1 MHEQNNL
8 LQSQV
13 IDYLQELR
21 LQQIQI
27 IEYTKRHENLCLFEE
42 DYQLLQEQYQQLII
56 QRDELQKQLEV
67 RGSASQEYSEG
78 GRGSEK
84 DSIIAGLQAD
94 VELISAEAGRMEQ
107 QLLEQ
112 TQTLDQ
118 VQIALQ
124 TAQQDNSQLAEM
136 LQASQEQAKTAEEY
150 KARCIVLPAEARDL
164 YLFQQSTSNGEVSL
178 VKLTQLSERVSHQ
191 EQLQQELALVQLDK
205 HTLEV
210 ELAKTIAEH
219 NQLQKQLEVR
229 GSASQEYSEG
239 GRGSEK
245 DSIIAGL
252 QADVELIS
260 AEAGRM
266 EQQLLEQTQTL
277 DQVQIALQTAQ
288 QDNSQLAEMLQAS
301 QEQAKTAEEY
311 KARCIVLPAEARDLY
326 LFQQSTSNGEV
337 SLVKLTQLSER
348 VSHQEQ
354 LQQELA
360 LVQLDKHT
368 LEVELAKTI
377 AEHNQ
382 LQKQLEVRGSASQ
395 EYSEGGRGSEK
406 DSIIAGLQA
415 DVELISAEAGRMEQ
429 QLLEQTQTLDQVQI
443 ALQTAQQDN
452 SQLAEMLQASQEQ
465 AKTAEEY
472 KARCIVLPAEAR
484 DLYLFQQST
493 SNGEVSLVKLTQ
505 LSERV
510 SHQEQLQQELALV
523 QLDKHTL
530 EVELAKTIAEHNQ
543 LQKQLEVRG
552 SASQEYSEGGRGS
565 EKDSI
570 IAGLQAD
577 VELISAEAGRM
588 EQQLLEQTQT
598 LDQVQI
604 ALQTA
609 QQDNSQLAEML
620 QASQEQAK
628 TAEEYKARCI
638 VLPAE
643 ARDVYLFQQST
654 SNGEVSLVKLTQL
667 SERVSH
673 QEQLQQ
679 ELALVQLDKHTLE
692 VELAKTIA
700 EHNQLQKQ
708 LEVRGSASQEYSEG
722 GRGSEKD
729 SIIAGLQAD
738 VELISAEA
746 GRMEQQLLEQTQ
758 TLDQVQIALQTAQ
771 QDNSQLAEMLQASQ
785 EQAKTNGLKQCVTCK
800 INLDK
805 IQKLKI
811 DRKELTK
818 IIQQFQIL
826 LKENTIIKNE
836 QLLDDVYKPGFD
848 VNQKFSIDQFTKFL
862 YYSKDQEKQQI
873 NYLSSSIHSSHQK
886 YQEQKQ
892 LNIKLRTYIDLQKQ
906 QIQNQDSQL
915 EQYNSTASLKVSFIE
930 KPEIINSSQNIN
942 LQSQQSDLNNNFKE
956 YNGSQIISSPIL
968 QEIQKEIQ

>member
-1 MHEQNNL
+1 MFDDPEIHYLLQKAKQIRQPSNFHSNLSLKVQEQAYKQNQVLKSNQDKFDELQKVNNYQQQQIQQQNQTLQQQKISIQNLTESVVDIKSKYQLILSENDQKSQVYTECVQSLMILQVEYQNYQQSIVNLEEQRKQIQSQFSIMYQNLKSQFYKLQKNYITNKSQNNTISEQLQDQIFRNDLLEKNNDILKDENQQLHNSYIQVQYQLKETYQKIDTPLQLEDETSQIKNLNNQIIFLKQQVEDQDILRQQSMHEQNNL

-164 YLFQQSTSNGEVSL
+164 
-178 VKLTQLSERVSHQ
+178 
-191 EQLQQELALVQLDK
+191 
-205 HTLEV
+205 
-210 ELAKTIAEH
+210 
-219 NQLQKQLEVR
+219 
-229 GSASQEYSEG
+229 
-239 GRGSEK
+239 
-245 DSIIAGL
+245 
-252 QADVELIS
+252 
-260 AEAGRM
+260 
-266 EQQLLEQTQTL
+266 
-277 DQVQIALQTAQ
+277 
-288 QDNSQLAEMLQAS
+288 
-301 QEQAKTAEEY
+301 
-311 KARCIVLPAEARDLY
+311 
-326 LFQQSTSNGEV
+326 
-337 SLVKLTQLSER
+337 
-348 VSHQEQ
+348 
-354 LQQELA
+354 
-360 LVQLDKHT
+360 
-368 LEVELAKTI
+368 
-377 AEHNQ
+377 
-382 LQKQLEVRGSASQ
+382 
-395 EYSEGGRGSEK
+395 
-406 DSIIAGLQA
+406 
-415 DVELISAEAGRMEQ
+415 
-429 QLLEQTQTLDQVQI
+429 
-443 ALQTAQQDN
+443 
-452 SQLAEMLQASQEQ
+452 
-465 AKTAEEY
+465 
-472 KARCIVLPAEAR
+472 
-484 DLYLFQQST
+484 
-493 SNGEVSLVKLTQ
+493 
-505 LSERV
+505 
-510 SHQEQLQQELALV
+510 
-523 QLDKHTL
+523 
-530 EVELAKTIAEHNQ
+530 
-543 LQKQLEVRG
+543 
-552 SASQEYSEGGRGS
+552 
-565 EKDSI
+565 
-570 IAGLQAD
+570 
-577 VELISAEAGRM
+577 
-588 EQQLLEQTQT
+588 
-598 LDQVQI
+598 
-604 ALQTA
+604 
-609 QQDNSQLAEML
+609 
-620 QASQEQAK
+620 
-628 TAEEYKARCI
+628 
-638 VLPAE
+638 
-643 ARDVYLFQQST
+643 YLFQQST